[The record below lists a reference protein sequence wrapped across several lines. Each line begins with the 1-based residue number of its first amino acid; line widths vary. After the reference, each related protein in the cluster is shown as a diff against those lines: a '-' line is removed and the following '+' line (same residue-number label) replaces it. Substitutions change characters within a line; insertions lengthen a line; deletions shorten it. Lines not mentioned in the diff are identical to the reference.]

1 MRTTHDND
9 LVAEPTNSLSHLG
22 GGFNVSLACEITMK
36 QHFLVALVALV
47 PTPLIYS
54 VVGRVWNK
62 GVSCELVSAA
72 WTIDNVV
79 G

>member
-1 MRTTHDND
+1 
-9 LVAEPTNSLSHLG
+9 
-22 GGFNVSLACEITMK
+22 MK